1 MENNKYNMVAVDLDG
16 TLVKNDKTISRTTKK
31 VFIELQ
37 KRGVRLILASGRCV
51 LGISQV
57 AKQLELGRYGGY
69 MLAFNGGRIIDASNN
84 KTMFSNEIAV
94 DLYSRIFEIR
104 NEYNLDILSYNKEQ
118 NCLISNNI
126 LNKFAELDS
135 KINNMKLIEVKDF
148 ENYVTYK
155 EPKFLMLG
163 EPDKLEKIEAPIRN
177 KLKDSLEVYRSE
189 PCFIEIL
196 PKGIDKGS
204 SLAWLCKYLDSSM
217 SELLAIGDSYN
228 DINMIRLAGCGVA
241 MDNAVKKLKAVSDYV
256 TNSNEEDGA
265 ARAVERIIQPGC

>member
-155 EPKFLMLG
+155 EPKFLMDVFLNGSLVEKNAEKELKVCQFCLEALHYKGYDYNKMSYKTREEFVNNFSFEEFLG
-163 EPDKLEKIEAPIRN
+163 EEFDKNEKDF
-177 KLKDSLEVYRSE
+177 K
-189 PCFIEIL
+189 
-196 PKGIDKGS
+196 
-204 SLAWLCKYLDSSM
+204 
-217 SELLAIGDSYN
+217 
-228 DINMIRLAGCGVA
+228 
-241 MDNAVKKLKAVSDYV
+241 
-256 TNSNEEDGA
+256 
-265 ARAVERIIQPGC
+265 